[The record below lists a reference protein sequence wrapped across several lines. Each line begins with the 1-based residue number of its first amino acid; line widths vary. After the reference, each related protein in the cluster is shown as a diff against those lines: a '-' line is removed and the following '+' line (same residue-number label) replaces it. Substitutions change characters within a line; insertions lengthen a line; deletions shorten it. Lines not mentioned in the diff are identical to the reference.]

1 MTSFKNTKLIC
12 NQESVCI
19 HVEAEKSF
27 LQVPVE
33 QRLQCSP
40 QEGADGKQSI
50 LTVPPVLA
58 DELLC
63 GDQQDG
69 ILDEECVFAEACF

>member
-1 MTSFKNTKLIC
+1 MWRQKNLL
-12 NQESVCI
+12 
-19 HVEAEKSF
+19 
-27 LQVPVE
+27 LQDPVE
-33 QRLQCSP
+33 QRLQCSSK
-40 QEGADGKQSI
+40 EGADGKQSI